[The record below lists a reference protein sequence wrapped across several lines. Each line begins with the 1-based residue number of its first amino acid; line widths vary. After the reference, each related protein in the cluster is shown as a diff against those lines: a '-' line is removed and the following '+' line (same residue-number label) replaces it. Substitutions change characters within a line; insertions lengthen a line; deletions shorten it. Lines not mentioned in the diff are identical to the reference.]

1 MINLSENKASQIIS
15 SSLPIALSTPS
26 AFPNGKIA
34 HSLFKKSSSPHSFEN
49 VKNPLSLVNYQ
60 KDSLP
65 QFVGLSSPDTVRL
78 ESSKYIQS
86 NSKIQKNPT
95 LSSALS
101 GEHSPS
107 QISLDSGIK
116 ESKSQEYHQNMLI
129 KFGSQFADISHVNDQ
144 VEKLMEVSINQK
156 KSSSQHEHVNINGS
170 DSLVMY
176 TLQER
181 GSNTAIKDVSSRD
194 EDHTLK
200 SQLHT
205 RKLICQNRK
214 RSTLIPIFSLVKG
227 RSLRGNKRSDNTSN
241 FQNYDYSCDSKLAKK
256 FGKDFSK
263 GSNVY
268 YNLRFR
274 YTKSSTSYLKNK
286 KTASN
291 DDCFSK
297 STNGVDLPSSF
308 TTKISESHEG
318 YSTKNTSK
326 SELLRQSDPLSSIL
340 CTSYGSIE
348 SEASE
353 VQNQNKSHKRITP
366 KHKSNNFHS
375 WYHINN
381 CYVSRQILHVSDPI
395 PSTRLK
401 YQSQIPKSCHSYGKQ
416 LYCSISYTDLL
427 SSPCTDSQAVEKK
440 SSSNRRAEGTRFL
453 GKKVSLSRSL
463 LTGNNRQIHSKQS
476 NSFWCGR
483 FTALRDRFH
492 NDMLEAL
499 VIDRKTF
506 SRFQDG
512 TRPPESS
519 GSTVGLNNFIEITT
533 GLQYLNDE
541 ETRRCKKSFIH
552 LGALCVTDEA
562 KKSLWNFQL
571 AYARFHGIRQLL
583 PGGGEMKTGIPYKP
597 L

>member
-1 MINLSENKASQIIS
+1 MVYPRTSEKSRMINLSENKASQIIS
-15 SSLPIALSTPS
+15 SSLPIALSIPS

-34 HSLFKKSSSPHSFEN
+34 HPLFNKSLSPHSFEN

-101 GEHSPS
+101 SGHSPS

-116 ESKSQEYHQNMLI
+116 ESKSQEYHQNKLMN
-129 KFGSQFADISHVNDQ
+129 FGSQFVDHISHVNDQ

-156 KSSSQHEHVNINGS
+156 KSSSQNEHVNINGL
-170 DSLVMY
+170 DSLKMY

-181 GSNTAIKDVSSRD
+181 GSNTAMKNISSRD
-194 EDHTLK
+194 KDHTLK

-205 RKLICQNRK
+205 RKLICQNKK
-214 RSTLIPIFSLVKG
+214 RSTLIPNFSLVKG

-241 FQNYDYSCDSKLAKK
+241 CGNYDYSCDSKPAKK

-274 YTKSSTSYLKNK
+274 YTKSSTSYLKK
-286 KTASN
+286 K
-291 DDCFSK
+291 K
-297 STNGVDLPSSF
+297 RLQM
-308 TTKISESHEG
+308 KIAPISGSHEG

-326 SELLRQSDPLSSIL
+326 SELLRQSDSLSSIL
-340 CTSYGSIE
+340 NTSYGSIE
-348 SEASE
+348 SEASG

-366 KHKSNNFHS
+366 KHKSNNIHS
-375 WYHINN
+375 WYHTNN
-381 CYVSRQILHVSDPI
+381 CNVSRQIHHVSDPI

-401 YQSQIPKSCHSYGKQ
+401 YQSQIPKSRHSDGKQ
-416 LYCSISYTDLL
+416 SHCSISYTDLL
-427 SSPCTDSQAVEKK
+427 SSHCIDSQAVEKK
-440 SSSNRRAEGTRFL
+440 SSSHRRAEGTSFL
-453 GKKVSLSRSL
+453 GKNVSLSRSL
-463 LTGNNRQIHSKQS
+463 LTGNNRQIHSKQP

-483 FTALRDRFH
+483 FTALHDRFH

-512 TRPPESS
+512 TRPLESS
-519 GSTVGLNNFIEITT
+519 RSTVGLNDFIKTTT

-541 ETRRCKKSFIH
+541 ETRRCEKSFIH
-552 LGALCVTDEA
+552 FGALCVTDEA

-571 AYARFHGIRQLL
+571 AYARFHGVRQLL
-583 PGGGEMKTGIPYKP
+583 PSGGEMETGIPYKP